1 MEAGPKDL
9 TEATQAMESYRER
22 LVGLVAS
29 GRSMTDMDVVRLSQ
43 EVDRC
48 INLIYRLS
56 HASAGPGANLAR
68 AAPASGN
75 STVPLSI

>member
-1 MEAGPKDL
+1 MEVGPKDL

-43 EVDRC
+43 EVDGVSTSSTGCRTQ
-48 INLIYRLS
+48 
-56 HASAGPGANLAR
+56 PGANVEPPGLC
-68 AAPASGN
+68 N
-75 STVPLSI
+75 SVPLRP